1 MATVSNFVRVG
12 GKGNPGRKPYFVEA
26 EIDLAE
32 AATAKGSALASSDIL
47 QAITVPADHVVMW
60 AGLECTETPAGGT
73 GTVLDLGI
81 TGNDPDRFVDGFA
94 YDSASAGDY
103 ATMANTG
110 VPLALGS
117 EDTIDVLIQA
127 ATTVSTSGKVRAFA
141 VLMEV
146 GALGSDK
153 GADEVDR
160 DVIG

>member
-73 GTVLDLGI
+73 GTVLDLGWL
-81 TGNDPDRFVDGFA
+81 TLVFPL
-94 YDSASAGDY
+94 
-103 ATMANTG
+103 
-110 VPLALGS
+110 PLAPR
-117 EDTIDVLIQA
+117 TP
-127 ATTVSTSGKVRAFA
+127 STFSFRLQRLCPLRAKSVR
-141 VLMEV
+141 L
-146 GALGSDK
+146 LS
-153 GADEVDR
+153 
-160 DVIG
+160 